1 MNAPQD
7 PPFRPVAQNR
17 KARHNY
23 LIEDTLEAGVILTG
37 TEVKS
42 LREGRANIAESYAA
56 VQGDEVVLLNAYIP
70 TYAPAHRLAQHET
83 RRPRKLLLHR
93 RQIDSLAGQVKQG
106 GVTLVPL
113 ALYFNPRGIAK
124 VRLAVARGKR
134 KADKRESEKARDW
147 QRQKQ
152 RLMRDKG

>member
-1 MNAPQD
+1 MNATTEPAI
-7 PPFRPVAQNR
+7 RPVAQNR

-23 LIEDTLEAGVILTG
+23 LIEDTLEAGVVLTG

-56 VQGDEVVLLNAYIP
+56 IQGDEVMLINAYIP
-70 TYAPAHRLAQHET
+70 TYAPAHKLAQHDT

-93 RQIDSLAGQVKQG
+93 RQIDSLAGQLKQG

-124 VRLAVARGKR
+124 IRLAVARGKR
-134 KADKRESEKARDW
+134 KADKREAEKARDW
-147 QRQKQ
+147 RRQKE
-152 RLMRDKG
+152 RLMREKG